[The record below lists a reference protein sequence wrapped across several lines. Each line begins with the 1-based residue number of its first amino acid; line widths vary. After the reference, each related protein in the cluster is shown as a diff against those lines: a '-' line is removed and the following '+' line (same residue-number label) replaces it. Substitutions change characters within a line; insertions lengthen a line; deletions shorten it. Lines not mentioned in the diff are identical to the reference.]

1 MRGLWWAAADAS
13 FSTAIHVINQHL
25 ETGTM
30 PKFAPVEL
38 TVLDVDNSWKAAVE
52 GDERGAGYVGDGGGE
67 EDEGEDAGE
76 EQGEEVGKLSEEE
89 QAEEAKREGVRK
101 QWIDTL
107 QKAGPTLVQGLPL
120 KLNVTD
126 PVFNRIFAT
135 KSTFFLSHGGPVS
148 KSPQMKLRVAQTPRY
163 GVSGLYHTRHEHPL
177 ALCDVCR

>member
-1 MRGLWWAAADAS
+1 
-13 FSTAIHVINQHL
+13 
-25 ETGTM
+25 M

-52 GDERGAGYVGDGGGE
+52 GDEGGGGGMDGGGE
-67 EDEGEDAGE
+67 EEEGEDAGE

-89 QAEEAKREGVRK
+89 QAEEAKREGVRT

-107 QKAGPTLVQGLPL
+107 QKAGPAFVKGLPL

-126 PVFNRIFAT
+126 PVFDRIFAT

-148 KSPQMKLRVAQTPRY
+148 QVRSDTLKGGTGDGFQNGRDSFFMAAYCFLFSSLVFFDNVATA
-163 GVSGLYHTRHEHPL
+163 LYQL
-177 ALCDVCR
+177 G

>member
-1 MRGLWWAAADAS
+1 VPGSWWAAADAS

-52 GDERGAGYVGDGGGE
+52 GDERGAGEVGAGDE
-67 EDEGEDAGE
+67 EEGEDAGE

-89 QAEEAKREGVRK
+89 QAEEAKREGVRR

-107 QKAGPTLVQGLPL
+107 HKAAPTLVQGLPL

-126 PVFNRIFAT
+126 PVYNRIFAT

-148 KSPQMKLRVAQTPRY
+148 KRPQMKLRVTQTPA
-163 GVSGLYHTRHEHPL
+163 P
-177 ALCDVCR
+177 